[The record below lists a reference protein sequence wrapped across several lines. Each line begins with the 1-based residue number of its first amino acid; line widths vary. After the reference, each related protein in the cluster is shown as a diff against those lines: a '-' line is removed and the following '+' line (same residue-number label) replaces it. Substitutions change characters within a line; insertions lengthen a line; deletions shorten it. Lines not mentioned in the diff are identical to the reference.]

1 MYEVS
6 ELSVSRFQACVII
19 IIYYLKLEE
28 VTLSVMFTA
37 CLLACLAGA
46 AVAVGDWIKIAL
58 TSEHVPGFG

>member
-6 ELSVSRFQACVII
+6 ELSVSSFQACVII

-46 AVAVGDWIKIAL
+46 VAAGDWIQI
-58 TSEHVPGFG
+58 TFNSEHVLGFG